1 MVKEPISFPGQYCAK
16 FCLVGSGIVLTS
28 FAKMLLDND
37 FTPPVL
43 VTWDKR
49 LHERDFKLLTGNDNY
64 ENIFNF
70 AEQNDLDLI
79 QADNI
84 NDPLIIDE
92 LKAKG
97 VNVVFSI
104 SSRWIFREVIIDA
117 FEGLV
122 LNIHAGYLP
131 RDRGSVVY
139 SKILNKISEL
149 GVTIHCI
156 TPQVD
161 AGPILMRV
169 RKSIE
174 VNNPTIDEITAVNIA
189 LSIDLLEKF
198 LARIMNRE
206 DFIPE
211 TQDIDSGIYMPQPY
225 TEINGFID
233 WKWEVQHIESFIRA
247 FGRPMPGAA
256 TFYKSKEIKILESFI
271 ENIDIEFH
279 PLYFG
284 RIVNITKEGFAKVAT
299 QGGLLVITKIVLD
312 GCEIIPGEQLKAPH
326 VLYTPFDVLER
337 ARIEDKSSLQML
349 PPASQ

>member
-1 MVKEPISFPGQYCAK
+1 MVKETIAFPKHDVAK
-16 FCLVGSGIVLTS
+16 FCLVGSGKVLTS

-37 FTPPVL
+37 FTPPIL

-49 LHERDFKLLTGNDNY
+49 LHERDFKLLEGNNNY

-70 AEQNDLDLI
+70 AEKNNLDLI

-84 NDPLIIDE
+84 NDPSIIEE
-92 LKAKG
+92 LKRKG

-104 SSRWIFREVIIDA
+104 SSRWIFREIIIDA
-117 FEGLV
+117 FKGLV

-169 RKSIE
+169 KKSIE
-174 VNNPTIDEITAVNIA
+174 VNNPTIDEITSVNIG
-189 LSIDLLEKF
+189 LSNDLLEQF
-198 LARIMNRE
+198 LDRIINHE
-206 DFIPE
+206 VFIPE

-233 WKWEVQHIESFIRA
+233 WKWKVQHIESFIRA
-247 FGRPMPGAA
+247 FGHPMPGAA
-256 TFYKSKEIKILESFI
+256 TFYKNREIKILESFI

-284 RIVNITKEGFAKVAT
+284 RIVNITQEGFAKIAT
-299 QGGLLVITKIVLD
+299 QGGLLVVTKIMVD
-312 GCEIIPGEQLKAPH
+312 GCEIIPGEQLKAPN

-337 ARIEDKSSLQML
+337 ARIEDKNSLQML
-349 PPASQ
+349 PPASH